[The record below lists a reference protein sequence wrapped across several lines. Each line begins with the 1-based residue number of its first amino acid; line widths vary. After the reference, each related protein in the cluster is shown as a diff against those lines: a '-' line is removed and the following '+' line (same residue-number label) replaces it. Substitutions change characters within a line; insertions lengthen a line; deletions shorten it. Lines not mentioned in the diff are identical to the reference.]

1 MAISPL
7 LTLFLTTLI
16 LLPILLKLI
25 QRKSAKQLLPLPP
38 GPRGL
43 PILGSL
49 LFLSP
54 NLHHYF
60 SSLSQS
66 YGPVLSLR
74 LGSKLCVVISS
85 PSAAREIFKTH
96 DNVFANHAIPASAAT
111 YLRNAS
117 PNILFAPSGPL
128 WRMLRKTAVREMLG
142 PAGIENVAPF
152 RSEEMRRA
160 VEDVWGKARS
170 GAAVDVRETAFR
182 TMLNMMTSMLW
193 GERVACVGE
202 GREFR
207 RAIEGVVDL
216 LTVPNAADF
225 FPAMAWVDPQGMG
238 RRMRKLLA
246 WINKYLDDIVE
257 RKKRMMT
264 GGERRRDVLESLLD
278 CVDQGDPPFTLDC
291 FYKLV
296 VVSLLHRGDNCNEFV
311 AHSEPSPTKC
321 QKRVLLHLAIF
332 QQMYL
337 LG

>member
-1 MAISPL
+1 MAISAL

-16 LLPILLKLI
+16 LFPILLIKLM
-25 QRKSAKQLLPLPP
+25 QRNSKQLLPLPP

-60 SSLSQS
+60 SALSQS

-85 PSAAREIFKTH
+85 PSAAREIFKTQ
-96 DNVFANHAIPASAAT
+96 DNIFANHAAPASAAV
-111 YLRNAS
+111 YLRNSS
-117 PNILFAPSGPL
+117 PNILFAPFGPL
-128 WRMLRKTAVREMLG
+128 WRMLRKTAVREMLSA
-142 PAGIENVAPF
+142 AGIEAVAPF
-152 RSEEMRRA
+152 RSKEMRRTVA
-160 VEDVWGKARS
+160 DVWGKAGS

-182 TMLNMMTSMLW
+182 TMLNMMTGMLW

-216 LTVPNAADF
+216 LTVPNVADF
-225 FPAMAWVDPQGMG
+225 FPATAWVDAQGMG

-246 WINKYLDDIVE
+246 WINKYLDEIVE
-257 RKKRMMT
+257 RKKRMMAV
-264 GGERRRDVLESLLD
+264 GERRRDVLESLLD
-278 CVDQGDPPFTLDC
+278 CVDQGEPPFTLDN

-296 VVSLLHRGDNCNEFV
+296 VVSLIACII
-311 AHSEPSPTKC
+311 
-321 QKRVLLHLAIF
+321 LLIF
-332 QQMYL
+332 TRYKFLL
-337 LG
+337 LGCLVT